1 METTARYATTV
12 ESSGGG
18 AVVRVAIY
26 ARLSRD
32 PSGLSANTSMQV
44 AECLEE
50 AKRYAQDYGLP
61 VEIVV
66 IFEENDI
73 SASKYSKKKR
83 PDFQSLIELIR
94 QNKVDVILATEVER
108 IVRQPAEAEQ
118 LINLAETT
126 DLREIHLTSEEGY
139 NLSTSSGVYRVRQAV
154 KMAEHESRK
163 ISERTRRKQID
174 RARTGQTH
182 GGRRCFGYK
191 TGNMQIDE
199 AEAFIL
205 REMGSRLLAGYS
217 FKEIAY
223 WANEQGYKTTE
234 GKMWYRVT
242 IRNTLRR
249 VRYVGIREHRGVQFP
264 ATWPAVFDAATWE
277 RMQLKIKL
285 SADRFAGRP
294 KARKYLLTGRI
305 YCGKCGS
312 SLNGETKRD
321 HPERPLRP
329 VYHCRVQGDTQ
340 RDGGCGGVTVNAD
353 ALNWYIRESVFDHI
367 DPEEVAE
374 LLRYDE
380 PGDDKLKKLLD
391 QRAAQQFRLDGL
403 VDDYASGLLDRAE
416 LSRAKAKAQVE
427 LSRINGEIELLDVRR
442 RQTELLTVRE
452 SLRQAWEANES
463 IGWRGALIDMV
474 VERIDIFPGI
484 GKPFVNVDGVTM
496 RFDKDRV
503 KIIWRKVNCRSDS
516 DVSSNIWCA
525 R

>member
-1 METTARYATTV
+1 METTARYVTTV
-12 ESSGGG
+12 ESGGG
-18 AVVRVAIY
+18 GTVVRVAIY

-32 PSGLSANTSMQV
+32 PCGLSANTSMQV
-44 AECLEE
+44 TECLEE
-50 AKRYAQDYGLP
+50 ARRYAQDHGLS

-73 SASKYSKKKR
+73 SASKYSKEKR

-94 QNKVDVILATEVER
+94 QNKVDVILATEMER

-118 LINLAETT
+118 LISLAETT
-126 DLREIHLTSEEGY
+126 DLREIHVTSEEGY
-139 NLSTSSGVYRVRQAV
+139 NLSTSIGVYRVRQAV
-154 KMAEHESRK
+154 KMAERESRK
-163 ISERTRRKQID
+163 ISERTRRKQIN

-191 TGNMQIDE
+191 TGNMQVNE

-234 GKMWYRVT
+234 GKMWYSVT

-249 VRYVGIREHRGVQFP
+249 VRYVGIREHRGVQFA

-277 RMQLKIKL
+277 QMQLKIKL

-294 KARKYLLTGRI
+294 KARKYLLTGRV

-321 HPERPLRP
+321 HSERPLRP

-340 RDGGCGGVTVNAD
+340 RDGGCGGVTINAD

-367 DPEEVAE
+367 DPEEVAV

-380 PGDDKLKKLLD
+380 PSDDKLKQLLD

-403 VDDYASGLLDRAE
+403 VDDYASGLLNRAE
-416 LSRAKAKAQVE
+416 LSRTKAKAQVE

-442 RQTELLTVRE
+442 QRTELLTVRE

-463 IGWRGALIDMV
+463 IVWRGALIDMV
-474 VERIDIFPGI
+474 VERIDVFPGV

-516 DVSSNIWCA
+516 HISSNIRCA